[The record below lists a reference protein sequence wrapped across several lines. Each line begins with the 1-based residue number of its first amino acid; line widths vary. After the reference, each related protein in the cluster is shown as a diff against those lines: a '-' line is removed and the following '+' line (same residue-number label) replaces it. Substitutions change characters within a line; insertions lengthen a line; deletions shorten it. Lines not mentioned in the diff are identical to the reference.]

1 MRLRYYDKHGTEIQ
15 AGMLLR
21 HDDGA
26 IERVLEGVNSSGDI
40 TLGFEASASEI
51 YPLSE
56 FNLKEWEIAAER
68 FCRSEAAGWDFTSLR
83 L

>member
-1 MRLRYYDKHGTEIQ
+1 MRLRYYDKHGAEIH

-21 HDDGA
+21 HDGDT
-26 IERVLEGVNSSGDI
+26 IERIMEGVNSNGDI

-56 FNLKEWEIAAER
+56 FNLREWEITAE
-68 FCRSEAAGWDFTSLR
+68 
-83 L
+83 

>member
-1 MRLRYYDKHGTEIQ
+1 MRLRYYDKHGTEIH

-21 HDDGA
+21 HDDGTT
-26 IERVLEGVNSSGDI
+26 ERVLEGVNSSGDI

-56 FNLKEWEIAAER
+56 FNLREWEIAAE
-68 FCRSEAAGWDFTSLR
+68 
-83 L
+83 

>member
-26 IERVLEGVNSSGDI
+26 IERVLEEIGR
-40 TLGFEASASEI
+40 ASCR
-51 YPLSE
+51 
-56 FNLKEWEIAAER
+56 ER
-68 FCRSEAAGWDFTSLR
+68 V
-83 L
+83 

>member
-26 IERVLEGVNSSGDI
+26 SV
-40 TLGFEASASEI
+40 
-51 YPLSE
+51 
-56 FNLKEWEIAAER
+56 
-68 FCRSEAAGWDFTSLR
+68 GWNGLPGAPPYRQFSR
-83 L
+83 

>member
-1 MRLRYYDKHGTEIQ
+1 MRLRYYDKHGAEIQ
-15 AGMLLR
+15 VGRMLLH

-26 IERVLEGVNSSGDI
+26 IECVLEGVSSNGDI

-56 FNLKEWEIAAER
+56 FNLREWEIAA
-68 FCRSEAAGWDFTSLR
+68 A
-83 L
+83 